1 MDIFT
6 ILKLIGGLSLFLYGM
21 KIMGDNL
28 EKMAGGKLEKILE
41 KLTSK
46 KIMAVL
52 LGLVVTAIIQS
63 SSATTVMVVGFVNS
77 GIMALKQAIG
87 IIMGANV
94 GTTITSWILSLTGIQ
109 GDSLLIKLLKP
120 ANFSPIFALCGII
133 LIMANKDG
141 KKKDIGNIFLGF
153 AILMFGMETMS
164 SAVSGLSSNP
174 SFISILTVFKSPILG
189 MLAGAIV
196 TAIIQSSSASVGILQ
211 ALCLTGSINYA
222 VALPIIMGQNIGT
235 CITSILSSIG
245 ANKNAKK
252 AALIHLYF
260 NLTGTIIFMAVFYSM
275 NIFINF
281 AFLNEACTPFGI
293 AVIHSLFNIITVL
306 LLYPFDKLLL
316 KLAEL
321 TIPDKEEKEIV
332 KTIDLD
338 ERLLETPAFAMERCR
353 TITSGMALKT
363 LDIISLAIKQIEDY
377 NPDAYDEIKKMEE
390 EIDSYDDTISAFLV
404 KLSSK
409 NISNNDSKT
418 MSIILQSINDFERM
432 ADHAYNINKIM
443 SDMYKKNLHFS
454 NYAISDLRVMCNA
467 LYDIAN
473 RTINIFIREDEKSA
487 RTIEPL
493 EEIIDK
499 LNKDVKQK
507 HIIRLKEG
515 KCTIELGLM
524 LEDLIT
530 NIERISDHCSNVGI
544 AVIEIKNDDY
554 GAHEYIKH
562 LNKDEG
568 SFFHKEYLAMEKL
581 YRLEK

>member
-1 MDIFT
+1 MDIFAV
-6 ILKLIGGLSLFLYGM
+6 LKLVGGLSLFLYGM
-21 KIMGDNL
+21 SIMGDNL

-52 LGLVVTAIIQS
+52 LGIVVTAIIQS

-77 GIMALKQAIG
+77 GIMALNQAIG

-120 ANFSPIFALCGII
+120 ANFSPIFALIGII
-133 LIMANKDG
+133 MTMMDKEG
-141 KKKDIGNIFLGF
+141 KKKDVGNILLGF

-174 SFISILTVFKSPILG
+174 TFISILTIFKSPILG

-222 VALPIIMGQNIGT
+222 LAFPIIMGQNIGT

-260 NLTGTIIFMAVFYSM
+260 NMIGTIIFMVVFYGA
-275 NIFINF
+275 NIFFKF
-281 AFLNEACTPFGI
+281 AFLNDACTPFGI
-293 AVIHSLFNIITVL
+293 AIIHSLFNIITVII
-306 LLYPFDKLLL
+306 LYPFDKLLL
-316 KLAEL
+316 KLAQL
-321 TIPDKEEKEIV
+321 TIRNDDEKESV

-338 ERLLETPAFAMERCR
+338 ERLLDTPAFAMERCR
-353 TITSGMALKT
+353 TITSSMALKT
-363 LDIISLAIKQIEDY
+363 LNIITMSINQIENY
-377 NPDAYDEIKKMEE
+377 NQQTFEEIKKAEE
-390 EIDSYDDTISAFLV
+390 EIDAYDDVISTFLV

-443 SDMYKKNLHFS
+443 ADMHKKNLQFS
-454 NYAISDLRVMCNA
+454 TYALKDLKVMSKA
-467 LYDIAN
+467 LFDIAN
-473 RTINIFIREDEKSA
+473 RTINIFIREDEESA

-499 LNKDVKQK
+499 LNKEAKQK

-544 AVIEIKNDDY
+544 AVIEIRNDDY

-562 LNKDEG
+562 LNKGEG

>member
-222 VALPIIMGQNIGT
+222 VA
-235 CITSILSSIG
+235 
-245 ANKNAKK
+245 
-252 AALIHLYF
+252 F
-260 NLTGTIIFMAVFYSM
+260 
-275 NIFINF
+275 
-281 AFLNEACTPFGI
+281 
-293 AVIHSLFNIITVL
+293 
-306 LLYPFDKLLL
+306 
-316 KLAEL
+316 
-321 TIPDKEEKEIV
+321 
-332 KTIDLD
+332 
-338 ERLLETPAFAMERCR
+338 
-353 TITSGMALKT
+353 
-363 LDIISLAIKQIEDY
+363 
-377 NPDAYDEIKKMEE
+377 
-390 EIDSYDDTISAFLV
+390 
-404 KLSSK
+404 
-409 NISNNDSKT
+409 
-418 MSIILQSINDFERM
+418 RM
-432 ADHAYNINKIM
+432 
-443 SDMYKKNLHFS
+443 
-454 NYAISDLRVMCNA
+454 
-467 LYDIAN
+467 
-473 RTINIFIREDEKSA
+473 
-487 RTIEPL
+487 
-493 EEIIDK
+493 
-499 LNKDVKQK
+499 
-507 HIIRLKEG
+507 
-515 KCTIELGLM
+515 
-524 LEDLIT
+524 
-530 NIERISDHCSNVGI
+530 
-544 AVIEIKNDDY
+544 
-554 GAHEYIKH
+554 
-562 LNKDEG
+562 
-568 SFFHKEYLAMEKL
+568 
-581 YRLEK
+581 